1 MREDLHIE
9 TLLSPVVVVEDHPLH
24 GRLLRRALEPGLAG
38 RPVEVIRDGAAAAER
53 LFDPSRPV
61 PALLVLDLDV
71 PGRSGH
77 ELLADCARDP
87 RLSTVPVAVVT
98 SSAAAGDSERS
109 LALGA
114 SLHVSKPG
122 DTAGF
127 ADLADLLRALIGSP
141 AAQPLPL
148 RAQDVPS

>member
-1 MREDLHIE
+1 MREDLLIE
-9 TLLSPVVVVEDHPLH
+9 TSLSPIVVVEDHPLH
-24 GRLLRRALEPGLAG
+24 GRLLRRARERVLAG
-38 RPVEVIRDGAAAAER
+38 RPVEVIRDGTAAAER
-53 LFDPSRPV
+53 LFDPARPV

-77 ELLADCARDP
+77 ELLADCAHDA
-87 RLSTVPVAVVT
+87 RLSTVPAAVVT
-98 SSAAAGDSERS
+98 SSSAPGDPERS

-114 SLHVSKPG
+114 SLHVSKPE

-127 ADLADLLRALIGSP
+127 ADLADLLCALIRSP